1 MSLDLR
7 YIHNRLTKK
16 GFKIEKEGKSDI
28 YCRFYINGEIMT
40 QVRSKAGGHSRK
52 KYKTLGNPIVNRI
65 YKTLHFDNKK
75 QFIDF
80 LECPF
85 SQENYQEMLIIKG
98 QLHVNPRD

>member
-7 YIHNRLTKK
+7 YVHKGLTKK

-28 YCRFYINGEIMT
+28 YCRFYIDGEIMT
-40 QVRSKAGGHSRK
+40 PVRSKVGGHSRQ
-52 KYKTLGNPIVNRI
+52 KYKTLGDSLVNRI
-65 YKTLHFDNKK
+65 YKTLHFENKN

-85 SQENYQEMLIIKG
+85 SKENYKKMLIMKG
-98 QLHVNPRD
+98 QLKID

>member
-7 YIHNRLTKK
+7 YVHKGLTKK

-28 YCRFYINGEIMT
+28 YCRFYIDGEIMT
-40 QVRSKAGGHSRK
+40 PVRSKVGGHSRQ
-52 KYKTLGNPIVNRI
+52 KYKTLGDSLVNRI
-65 YKTLHFDNKK
+65 YKTLHFESKN

-85 SQENYQEMLIIKG
+85 SKENYKKMLIMKG
-98 QLHVNPRD
+98 QLKVD